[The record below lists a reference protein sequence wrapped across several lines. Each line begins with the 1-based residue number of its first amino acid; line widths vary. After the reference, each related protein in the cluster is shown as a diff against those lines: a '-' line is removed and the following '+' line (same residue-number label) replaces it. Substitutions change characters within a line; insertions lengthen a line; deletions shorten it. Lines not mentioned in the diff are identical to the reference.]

1 MPLPKAL
8 RPFPLMLL
16 IAACAQVDTAGLA
29 PADPSAPPA
38 GMSSFTLAADTRVPA
53 ATASRAA
60 VPGQV
65 YDLPSLIDIAQ
76 TNNPVTRAAW
86 LRARQAALA
95 VGLVEATYLPR
106 ISAEILAGR
115 HASDS
120 TAVNDPLGVL
130 PAGSVATGTGA
141 DAAVLSVQW
150 LLFDFGR
157 RSALRR
163 GAQEASFASN
173 VTFVGA
179 HQTLIHDVT
188 QAFYDLQAATQR
200 EAIQR
205 QRQDAALEIASMA
218 RARREQQVATVTELA
233 QAEQVVAQA
242 RFDLTRA
249 RSETTAASTRLATL
263 CGLSPRQPIRV
274 SLSSTLALPPRPP
287 AAVDA
292 FLQDAL
298 QRRPDLQAAFA
309 RARVSEANVAAVEA
323 SFRPR
328 IVASAT
334 LGERVLSGTIDDSR
348 LGSAG
353 IERSQHVAGVYLGVS
368 IPIWDG
374 NARQLRLAEAQ
385 AGHQAALAEAENLRA
400 MAEGEIIAAYEA
412 LRASLAAN
420 TAAVEMVSTAQTT
433 YDAARSMAGRGLAT
447 VGEVDTALRML
458 YDAQLSRVEAQ
469 RTARSS
475 AALLAFAS
483 GQIASGR

>member
-1 MPLPKAL
+1 MPRPNALP
-8 RPFPLMLL
+8 LL
-16 IAACAQVDTAGLA
+16 VLLAACANLDSAALA
-29 PADPSAPPA
+29 PADPSAPMA
-38 GMSSFTLAADTRVPA
+38 GMNGFTLAADARVPGG
-53 ATASRAA
+53 TASRAP
-60 VPGQV
+60 VPGQR
-65 YDLPSLIDIAQ
+65 YDLTTLIDIAQ

-95 VGLVEATYLPR
+95 VGMVEAAYLPR
-106 ISAEILAGR
+106 LSAEILAGR
-115 HASDS
+115 HTSDS
-120 TAVNDPLGVL
+120 APVSDPLGVL
-130 PAGSVATGTGA
+130 PGGDVRAGTGV

-157 RSALRR
+157 RSALRE
-163 GAQEASFASN
+163 GAQELSFASN
-173 VTFVGA
+173 VNFIGA

-188 QAFYDLQAATQR
+188 QAFYDLQAAIQR
-200 EAIQR
+200 EDIQR
-205 QRQDAALEIASMA
+205 RRLAAADEIASMA
-218 RARREQQVATVTELA
+218 RARRGQQLATVTELA
-233 QAEQVVAQA
+233 QAEQVLAQA

-249 RSETTAASTRLATL
+249 RSETSAASVRLATL

-274 SLSSTLALPPRPP
+274 DLSSTLRLPSRPP
-287 AAVDA
+287 QAVDA
-292 FLQDAL
+292 FLNDAL

-309 RARVSEANVAAVEA
+309 RARASEANVHAVEA

-334 LGERVLSGTIDDSR
+334 LGRRMLSGALDT
-348 LGSAG
+348 GAG
-353 IERSQHVAGVYLGVS
+353 GISYDRSQQVAGLYLGVS

-374 NARQLRLAEAQ
+374 NARQLQLAEAQ
-385 AGHQAALAEAENLRA
+385 AGHEAALAEAENLRA

-420 TAAVEMVSTAQTT
+420 AAAGEMVSTAQTT
-433 YDAARSMAGRGLAT
+433 YDAARSMSERGLAT

-458 YDAQLSRVEAQ
+458 YDAQISRVEAQ

-483 GQIASGR
+483 GQIAGAAN